1 MKLRGFKMKRKF
13 TTTLDEN
20 IIKKAK
26 IIAIEENTSVSK
38 LIEKALNELI
48 KNHDK

>member
-1 MKLRGFKMKRKF
+1 MRKKF

-20 IIKKAK
+20 IIKQIK

-38 LIEKALNELI
+38 IMEKALNKIIEE
-48 KNHDK
+48 HDK